1 MSMFVSVK
9 SAMEAG
15 YELCSLASDGIL
27 VRQVTPAGQRIY
39 GWVACAGA
47 GEQSSASEP
56 QDEQRRGTAGSFW
69 FPPL

>member
-1 MSMFVSVK
+1 MFVSVK

-27 VRQVTPAGQRIY
+27 VRQVTPAGQRLY
-39 GWVACAGA
+39 GWVACVGV
-47 GEQSSASEP
+47 GEQPPVSEA
-56 QDEQRRGTAGSFW
+56 QDEPRRGTAGSFW